1 MATSPH
7 GARGKCMPESECVC
21 LKCFNVLDERK
32 QKSLLKNSDVL
43 QKPEILEHMA
53 RKEKAAKRWKMIKN
67 VVKVS
72 RMAEKRMEYTRSRE

>member
-1 MATSPH
+1 M
-7 GARGKCMPESECVC
+7 
-21 LKCFNVLDERK
+21 
-32 QKSLLKNSDVL
+32 L
-43 QKPEILEHMA
+43 QKPEILEQMA

>member
-1 MATSPH
+1 
-7 GARGKCMPESECVC
+7 
-21 LKCFNVLDERK
+21 
-32 QKSLLKNSDVL
+32 
-43 QKPEILEHMA
+43 MA

>member
-1 MATSPH
+1 
-7 GARGKCMPESECVC
+7 MPESECVC

-53 RKEKAAKRWKMIKN
+53 RKEKSGETLENDKERGESKPHGGKANGVHAIA
-67 VVKVS
+67 
-72 RMAEKRMEYTRSRE
+72 RMSSKCNI